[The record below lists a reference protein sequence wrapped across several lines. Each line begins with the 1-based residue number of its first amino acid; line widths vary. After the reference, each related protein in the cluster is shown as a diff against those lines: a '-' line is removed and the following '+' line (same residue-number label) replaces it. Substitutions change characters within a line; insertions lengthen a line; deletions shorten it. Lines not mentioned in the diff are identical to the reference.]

1 MKPPPPK
8 LRPCWHRRRSA
19 AYHPQSASSEER
31 VYRGFLFRYR
41 ELLYYR
47 NALGSAHPL
56 TYNSARLCLV
66 GIWSLVVGLIVW
78 GHKNCRVHGAKTQA
92 AIATHSSCTPLLC
105 LLLGTIEISIAS
117 VVRRLQMFS
126 DPCKELWIN
135 DISVGF
141 WSRRTGRNFKAL
153 ANTDPSYSLVRNR
166 SICPLD
172 HVLLSLCSPKQNA
185 KALLQLLLTA
195 SVGSSILVKR
205 SVTEFQPMLVSLS
218 NPRLWNAWSPCE
230 VHTS

>member
-1 MKPPPPK
+1 MKPPPSK

-19 AYHPQSASSEER
+19 AYHPQSVSSEER
-31 VYRGFLFRYR
+31 VFQGFLFRYR

-66 GIWSLVVGLIVW
+66 GIWSLVVGLILW
-78 GHKNCRVHGAKTQA
+78 GQKYCRVHGAKTEA
-92 AIATHSSCTPLLC
+92 AIATHSSCTSLLC
-105 LLLGTIEISIAS
+105 LGLETIEISRAS

-126 DPCKELWIN
+126 GPCTELWIN

-153 ANTDPSYSLVRNR
+153 ANTDPAYSLVRNTVFTPR
-166 SICPLD
+166 SRFAFIMFP
-172 HVLLSLCSPKQNA
+172 
-185 KALLQLLLTA
+185 
-195 SVGSSILVKR
+195 
-205 SVTEFQPMLVSLS
+205 
-218 NPRLWNAWSPCE
+218 
-230 VHTS
+230 